1 VDRSEKTNVARVPNP
16 VAMPKLETIEKRV
29 VACRRCPEL
38 RAYCAEVGRVRKRAF
53 QDHQYW
59 ARPVPGW
66 GDPEARL
73 VLVGLAPGAHGSNRT
88 GRVFTGDGSGE
99 WLYRALH
106 RAGFASQPNA
116 SHRGDGLVLR
126 DTFITAAVR
135 CAPPANKPTPE
146 QRARCFPYLREEFEA
161 LRRARIVVTL
171 GKIADDTVH
180 ALAKESASYRTPR
193 AAFAHLAETIVDLPG
208 RSAVTIIASYHPS
221 RQNTNTGVL
230 TEAMLD
236 AVFARARSLLN

>member
-1 VDRSEKTNVARVPNP
+1 MPN
-16 VAMPKLETIEKRV
+16 LETIERRV

-38 RAYCAEVGRVRKRAF
+38 RAYCAEVGRVKKRAF
-53 QDHQYW
+53 IDHDYW

-66 GDPEARL
+66 GDPEARV

-116 SHRGDGLVLR
+116 SHRGDGLTLR
-126 DTFITAAVR
+126 DAFITAAVR

-146 QRARCFPYLREEFEA
+146 QRARCFPFLVEEFAA
-161 LRRARIVVTL
+161 LRNVRAVVTL
-171 GKIADDTVH
+171 GKIADDAVH
-180 ALAKESASYRTPR
+180 ALIKTAGAYRGAR
-193 AAFAHLAETIVDLPG
+193 APFAHGAETLAALPG
-208 RSAVTIIASYHPS
+208 GREVTVLASYHPS

-230 TEAMLD
+230 TEPMLD
-236 AVFARARSLLN
+236 AIFVRARALVIES

>member
-1 VDRSEKTNVARVPNP
+1 
-16 VAMPKLETIEKRV
+16 MPTLETIESRV
-29 VACRRCPEL
+29 VACRKCPEP
-38 RAYCAEVGRVRKRAF
+38 RAYCAEVGRVKKRAF
-53 QDHQYW
+53 ADHDYW

-66 GDPEARL
+66 GDPQARV

-106 RAGFASQPNA
+106 RAGFASQPHA
-116 SHRGDGLVLR
+116 SHRDDGLALDDV
-126 DTFITAAVR
+126 FITAAVR

-146 QRARCFPYLREEFEA
+146 QRANCAPFLRAEFDA
-161 LRRARIVVTL
+161 LRRARVVVTL
-171 GKIADDTVH
+171 GKIADDAVH
-180 ALAKESASYRTPR
+180 ALIKEIGAYRGPR
-193 AAFAHLAETIVDLPG
+193 AAFAHLAETPVSLPG
-208 RSAVTIIASYHPS
+208 RPEASVLASYHPS

-236 AVFARARSLLN
+236 AVFAR

>member
-1 VDRSEKTNVARVPNP
+1 
-16 VAMPKLETIEKRV
+16 MPTLETIERRV

-38 RAYCAEVGRVRKRAF
+38 RAYCAEVGRVKKRAF
-53 QDHQYW
+53 RDQDYW

-66 GDPEARL
+66 GDPAARV

-116 SHRGDGLVLR
+116 ADRDDGLTLR
-126 DTFITAAVR
+126 DAFITAAVR

-146 QRARCFPYLREEFEA
+146 QRARCFPFLRDEFAA
-161 LRRARIVVTL
+161 LRHARVVVTL
-171 GKIADDTVH
+171 GRIADDAVH
-180 ALAKESASYRTPR
+180 ALVKEIGAYRTPR
-193 AAFAHLAETIVDLPG
+193 APFAHLAETLVDLPG
-208 RSAVTIIASYHPS
+208 RPRVTVLASYHPS

-230 TEAMLD
+230 TEQMLD
-236 AVFARARSLLN
+236 AVFVRAHALVF

>member
-1 VDRSEKTNVARVPNP
+1 MQS
-16 VAMPKLETIEKRV
+16 LEAIEKRV

-38 RAYCAEVGRVRKRAF
+38 RAYCAEVGRVKKRAF
-53 QDHQYW
+53 LDHDYW

-66 GDPEARL
+66 GDPQAGV

-99 WLYRALH
+99 WLFRALH

-116 SHRGDGLVLR
+116 SHRADGLTLR
-126 DTFITAAVR
+126 DAFITAAVR
-135 CAPPANKPTPE
+135 CAPPANKPTP
-146 QRARCFPYLREEFEA
+146 QQKARCFPYLRDEFAA
-161 LRRARIVVTL
+161 LTQARVVVTL

-180 ALAKESASYRTPR
+180 TLVKEIGAYRTPR
-193 AAFAHLAETIVDLPG
+193 APFAHLAETIVDLPG
-208 RSAVTIIASYHPS
+208 RPGVTVLASYHPS

-230 TEAMLD
+230 TEPMLD
-236 AVFARARSLLN
+236 AVFSRARELMLARGGNNVM

>member
-1 VDRSEKTNVARVPNP
+1 MSS
-16 VAMPKLETIEKRV
+16 LESIEKRV

-38 RAYCAEVGRVRKRAF
+38 RAYCAEVGRVKKRAF
-53 QDHQYW
+53 ADQEYW

-66 GDPEARL
+66 GDPAARV

-106 RAGFASQPNA
+106 RAGFASRA
-116 SHRGDGLVLR
+116 EATHRDDGLTLN

-135 CAPPANKPTPE
+135 CAPPANKPTPL
-146 QRARCFPYLREEFEA
+146 QRASCYSYLREEFAA
-161 LRRARIVVTL
+161 LVNTRVVITL

-180 ALAKESASYRTPR
+180 ALIKEIGSYAGAR
-193 AAFAHLAETIVDLPG
+193 APFAHLAETSVALAG
-208 RSAVTIIASYHPS
+208 RPAVTVLASYHPS

-230 TEAMLD
+230 TQPMLD
-236 AVFARARSLLN
+236 AVFQRARELLLGPSQTRTFGPS